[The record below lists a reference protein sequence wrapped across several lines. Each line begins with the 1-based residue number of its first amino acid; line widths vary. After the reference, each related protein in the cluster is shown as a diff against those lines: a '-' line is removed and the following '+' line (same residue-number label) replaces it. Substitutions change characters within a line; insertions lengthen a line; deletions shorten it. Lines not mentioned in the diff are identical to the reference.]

1 VLKNPVRNHR
11 SIAILELRV
20 TCKIYVK
27 RNYVHYNST
36 PFLAYICVILC
47 TTADHLYILLLAFHD
62 IFKIPSRF
70 ILDWSLDKNANVK
83 TAKGE
88 IMFIFTSGMIQK
100 NLCLNFDTI
109 SISRG
114 YVSLSN
120 KNRLFQCPFFVG
132 DQYGDVLLLFF
143 FFKKQSNNPV

>member
-120 KNRLFQCPFFVG
+120 KNRRFQCSFFVG

>member
-1 VLKNPVRNHR
+1 MG
-11 SIAILELRV
+11 
-20 TCKIYVK
+20 
-27 RNYVHYNST
+27 
-36 PFLAYICVILC
+36 AYICVILC

-62 IFKIPSRF
+62 IFKIPSRV

-109 SISRG
+109 SISLG
-114 YVSLSN
+114 YVSLS
-120 KNRLFQCPFFVG
+120 KRKIIILFNFHSKVKL
-132 DQYGDVLLLFF
+132 V
-143 FFKKQSNNPV
+143 SNNL